1 VNILNKKTKDQE
13 LGLNFKLK
21 KMETI
26 SFDKLL
32 LKTAFCCM
40 ASDGH
45 IDNREIEL
53 IKSMC
58 EKSPLFKD
66 FKFEEEINQLVI
78 KINARGKEFIQ
89 YYFDLL
95 SKTQLSEQ
103 EELTLIDFA
112 IKTIN
117 ADEKIEYS
125 EVKFFKVL
133 RHHLKINDEKIL
145 SIYPDIESWLEQDI
159 ITENYIDKIKE
170 DYLNISSIPQF
181 DLIQLIDKGSIDS
194 NKTD

>member
-1 VNILNKKTKDQE
+1 MNILNKKTKDQE